1 MNKFISIIVPIFN
14 GQYFLNETIQTVINQ
29 SYTNW
34 ELLLIDDGSTDH
46 SKRICLNHSQKDDR
60 IHYYYKKNGGQASAR
75 NLGITNSKGEWVAM
89 LDADDLWHKD
99 KLLKQV
105 EAITSYPDIS
115 ICFTNT
121 LAFQKSLDNELYN
134 ANNKKYGL
142 LDATLFRE
150 IYTSNYI
157 SNSSVILKKQV
168 LLKIGLYNES
178 ESLRGSED
186 WELLL
191 RMLFNKEKAYGI
203 KEKLLYYRVHE
214 GGIHLQNARMFI
226 GKTLVYKV
234 FHKEQSISKLLKL
247 KQYRYTYRELLNHL
261 STEGRNN
268 EILNFASEIWRLDPL
283 SFVTLKQKIIF
294 KIFNI
299 KSALWIS
306 NNIIYRIG
314 YRIEKF
320 NYKLFLNE

>member
-1 MNKFISIIVPIFN
+1 MKISIITPIYN
-14 GQYFLNETIQTVINQ
+14 GQEFLDETIQTVINQ

-34 ELLLIDDGSTDH
+34 ELLLIDDGSTDR
-46 SKRICLNHSQKDDR
+46 SKQICVTHSQKDDR
-60 IHYYYKKNGGQASAR
+60 IQYFYKKNGGQASAR

-105 EAITSYPDIS
+105 EAITNNPNIS

-142 LDATLFRE
+142 LDATLFQE

-157 SNSSVILKKQV
+157 SNSSVLLKKQALIKV
-168 LLKIGLYNES
+168 GLYNEN

-191 RMLFNKEKAYGI
+191 RMLFNKEAAYGL
-203 KEKLLYYRVHE
+203 KEIFLYYRIHE

-226 GKTLVYKV
+226 GKTLVYKIY
-234 FHKEQSISKLLKL
+234 HDKQSIPKLLKL
-247 KQYRYTYRELLNHL
+247 KQYRHTYRELLNHL
-261 STEGRNN
+261 SNENRTN

-299 KSALWIS
+299 KTALWIS
-306 NNIIYRIG
+306 NKIIYRIG

-320 NYKLFLNE
+320 NYKLFLHE